1 MPSDFTKRCRPSSL
15 TAVISALSEEKK
27 DAVRQIG
34 FGGLLH
40 LKLTSVPMTMFSQL
54 LFAFR
59 SEEYFEV
66 SETEKFR
73 LTEDDICDVFGL
85 PNGGHDLEL
94 LVTGLASSSSSDGES
109 LKSLWR
115 ERYNIISSKDPI
127 PLSAVKTKLLSNG
140 LTDEE
145 FKQTFVLFA
154 MSSFLAPGSGAV
166 VDLRLLSV
174 VEDVSRIHQLNWC
187 KYVLEEL
194 VIGVREAVRG
204 AKYVRGCIVLLAIV
218 YFHRYIKRGTKLS
231 NELSPIQHW
240 NDQKF
245 GDRLKREEA
254 AGGLGHSDRSEVVFP
269 ISRKHSNKSGEAS
282 SLPNNSV
289 GNVRHIVVDL
299 PADIRTD
306 EEVHSSSI
314 DDVHELLLLNE
325 RDSELFCKRYMDRMN
340 LIKLKMQARSEQSSL
355 KDSSQVSPSAGSQ
368 ETGTADG
375 VGTEQL
381 VATPS
386 FFTSQ
391 VIKKVDEYVN
401 EILTMRESQV
411 IRPVVPIKAKD
422 VIIEAPSFDL
432 FSQFYEDCVKLSDV
446 EKDSVEK
453 DKAPKS
459 PLIED
464 YVKEHTIE
472 ESPISLEDI
481 LSNVFFD
488 VEAHEKE
495 VYGEGV
501 HVEDTNAGG
510 KVEAHEKE
518 DTNAGGKVDGK
529 EVEKDDILVEDYLV
543 DVGGGN
549 DDFFDVG
556 AEKVKDDKETK
567 TEKTQEQDLDD
578 LFVTAEDAEAV
589 MAESADLLINAA
601 TRGDVVLEDNTDFR
615 SSYLLH
621 SESDEGLM
629 SVVPKTFGCSIDCGE
644 LDEQMVVL
652 SKTMISAKHV
662 FNPMRSLRKQA
673 ADYCFLDDCDIPL
686 SDNIVLW
693 GTSSYLTKEDMETM
707 IPDKM
712 IMIGVI
718 EWWSLFLN
726 GTCISVDLSRLFF
739 GLGQMQPLV
748 RICSPTK
755 DEKTIKSVLVDE
767 VKSAFLTC
775 IRNNKKQCDLNSDLR
790 KVEYLDNVYKKLLFY
805 GKDSEIGLYCH
816 TVLNI
821 MSYFLVENGVPRGAE
836 SQKGKKRK
844 SIARKKTSCKKLKK
858 SQSPSVSGAKSTVTS
873 TVEASASVST
883 PPADH
888 VSIKGDTPKSLKS
901 ILGSRKRGMADDGLG
916 CSLDCGGEDNHI
928 LLVSVFMRKNQK
940 LLSKMLKLR
949 KQVVDLCF
957 LDDFG
962 LSVTEIFVA
971 YNEGEGLFLDRNDLL
986 SILPG
991 SSMSTRVVECW
1002 STLLNSLEF
1011 EQRSEPSTM
1020 FFGLRH
1026 MQDMIYSLL
1035 DNYYASSIDEE
1046 PTKRLFQS
1054 WDTFINCC
1062 YGKCHLNSDL
1072 IFVPIFLNDHY
1083 AFVCINF
1090 INQSTDLLDNILY
1103 KEDEYPDMFKLA
1115 EILRDHMRLYLKMN
1129 NIIKESDCSDFEV
1142 RHVKFDWKKKEPNN
1156 DESGCFM
1163 LYTMAQYEGT
1173 EFKSNLGVKELRKPH
1188 ILSVVS
1194 NARKYKVNI
1203 PSTNQDAIS
1212 ADEVVPLKVV
1222 YKVD

>member
-1 MPSDFTKRCRPSSL
+1 MVKLKMKSLSPSKSSPSLRKARRKVKVEGNRKVKPEEDLLLPIDETKKADVKSSQIRVPSDFTKRRRPSSL
-15 TAVISALSEEKK
+15 TTVIAALSEEKK
-27 DAVRQIG
+27 EAVRQIG

-40 LKLTSVPMTMFSQL
+40 LKLTSFSMTMFSQL

-59 SEEYFEV
+59 SVEYFEV

-109 LKSLWR
+109 LNSLWR

-127 PLSAVKTKLLSNG
+127 SLSAVKTKLLSNG

-154 MSSFLAPGSGAV
+154 MSSFLAPASGAV
-166 VDLRLLSV
+166 VDLRLLSA

-204 AKYVRGCIVLLAIV
+204 AKYVRGFIVLLAIV
-218 YFHRYIKRGTKLS
+218 YFHRYIKRGSKLS
-231 NELSPIQHW
+231 NELPLIQHW
-240 NDQKF
+240 NDHKF
-245 GDRLKREEA
+245 GDRLNREEA

-269 ISRKHSNKSGEAS
+269 ISRRKHSNKSGEAS
-282 SLPNNSV
+282 SLPNNHV
-289 GNVRHIVVDL
+289 GNVCHIVVDL
-299 PADIRTD
+299 HADIRTD

-355 KDSSQVSPSAGSQ
+355 KESSQVSPSAGSR
-368 ETGTADG
+368 ETRTVDG
-375 VGTEQL
+375 VGTKQR

-401 EILTMRESQV
+401 EILTMRESRV
-411 IRPVVPIKAKD
+411 IHPIVPIKAKD
-422 VIIEAPSFDL
+422 VIIQPPSFDL

-453 DKAPKS
+453 DKAPQS
-459 PLIED
+459 PLIQD

-481 LSNVFFD
+481 LSNVFSD

-495 VYGEGV
+495 VYDEGG
-501 HVEDTNAGG
+501 HVEDG
-510 KVEAHEKE
+510 KE

-529 EVEKDDILVEDYLV
+529 EVEKDDIVVEDYLV

-549 DDFFDVG
+549 DLFDVG
-556 AEKVKDDKETK
+556 AEKVKDDKERK
-567 TEKTQEQDLDD
+567 TQKTQEQDSDD
-578 LFVTAEDAEAV
+578 LFVIAEDAEAV

-601 TRGDVVLEDNTDFR
+601 TTGDVVLEDNKDFR

-621 SESDEGLM
+621 SELDEGLM

-644 LDEQMVVL
+644 VDEQMVVL

-693 GTSSYLTKEDMETM
+693 GTRSYLTKEDMETM

-712 IMIGVI
+712 IMVGVI

-726 GTCISVDLSRLFF
+726 DTCITVDLRKLFF
-739 GLGQMQPLV
+739 GLAQMQPLV
-748 RICSPTK
+748 RICSPTN
-755 DEKTIKSVLVDE
+755 DEKTPKIVLVDE

-775 IRNNKKQCDLNSDLR
+775 TRNNKKQCDLISDLIFIPLHLGDHSSCLCINFTKR

-821 MSYFLVENGVPRGAE
+821 MSEFLVENGVPGGAE
-836 SQKGKKRK
+836 
-844 SIARKKTSCKKLKK
+844 
-858 SQSPSVSGAKSTVTS
+858 SPSVSGAKSTVTS

-883 PPADH
+883 PPAGP
-888 VSIKGDTPKSLKS
+888 VSIKGDNPKSLKS
-901 ILGSRKRGMADDGLG
+901 VLGSRKRGMADDGLDAQVAEA
-916 CSLDCGGEDNHI
+916 SGGP
-928 LLVSVFMRKNQK
+928 VF
-940 LLSKMLKLR
+940 
-949 KQVVDLCF
+949 
-957 LDDFG
+957 
-962 LSVTEIFVA
+962 
-971 YNEGEGLFLDRNDLL
+971 
-986 SILPG
+986 PG
-991 SSMSTRVVECW
+991 
-1002 STLLNSLEF
+1002 
-1011 EQRSEPSTM
+1011 
-1020 FFGLRH
+1020 
-1026 MQDMIYSLL
+1026 
-1035 DNYYASSIDEE
+1035 
-1046 PTKRLFQS
+1046 
-1054 WDTFINCC
+1054 
-1062 YGKCHLNSDL
+1062 
-1072 IFVPIFLNDHY
+1072 
-1083 AFVCINF
+1083 
-1090 INQSTDLLDNILY
+1090 
-1103 KEDEYPDMFKLA
+1103 
-1115 EILRDHMRLYLKMN
+1115 
-1129 NIIKESDCSDFEV
+1129 
-1142 RHVKFDWKKKEPNN
+1142 
-1156 DESGCFM
+1156 
-1163 LYTMAQYEGT
+1163 
-1173 EFKSNLGVKELRKPH
+1173 
-1188 ILSVVS
+1188 
-1194 NARKYKVNI
+1194 
-1203 PSTNQDAIS
+1203 
-1212 ADEVVPLKVV
+1212 
-1222 YKVD
+1222 

>member
-1 MPSDFTKRCRPSSL
+1 MVKLKIKSSSPSKSSPSQRKAGRRVKAEANRKVKPEEDLLLSVDETKKADVKSSQIRVPSDFTKRCRPSSL

-27 DAVRQIG
+27 DALRQIG

-66 SETEKFR
+66 LETEKFR

-154 MSSFLAPGSGAV
+154 MSSFLAPASGAV
-166 VDLRLLSV
+166 VDLRLLSA

-231 NELSPIQHW
+231 NELPLIQHW

-282 SLPNNSV
+282 SLPNTAV

-368 ETGTADG
+368 EPGTADG

-401 EILTMRESQV
+401 EILTMRESRV

-464 YVKEHTIE
+464 YVKQHTIE

-481 LSNVFFD
+481 LSNVFSD

-495 VYGEGV
+495 VYDEGV
-501 HVEDTNAGG
+501 HVEDG
-510 KVEAHEKE
+510 KE

-529 EVEKDDILVEDYLV
+529 EVEKDNIIVEDYLV

-567 TEKTQEQDLDD
+567 TLKTQEQDPDD

-644 LDEQMVVL
+644 VDEQMVVL

-686 SDNIVLW
+686 S
-693 GTSSYLTKEDMETM
+693 
-707 IPDKM
+707 
-712 IMIGVI
+712 
-718 EWWSLFLN
+718 
-726 GTCISVDLSRLFF
+726 
-739 GLGQMQPLV
+739 
-748 RICSPTK
+748 PTK
-755 DEKTIKSVLVDE
+755 DEKTPKSVLVDE
-767 VKSAFLTC
+767 VKSAFLSC
-775 IRNNKKQCDLNSDLR
+775 IRNNKKQCDLNSDL
-790 KVEYLDNVYKKLLFY
+790 
-805 GKDSEIGLYCH
+805 
-816 TVLNI
+816 LNI
-821 MSYFLVENGVPRGAE
+821 MSDFLVENGVPRGAE
-836 SQKGKKRK
+836 SPSVSGAK
-844 SIARKKTSCKKLKK
+844 
-858 SQSPSVSGAKSTVTS
+858 SPSVSGAKSTVTS

-883 PPADH
+883 PPAGP

-901 ILGSRKRGMADDGLG
+901 VLGSRKRGMTDDGLG
-916 CSLDCGGEDNHI
+916 CSLDCGGEDNQI

-962 LSVTEIFVA
+962 LSLTEIFVA

-991 SSMSTRVVECW
+991 PLMSTRVVECW

-1026 MQDMIYSLL
+1026 MQDMLYSLL
-1035 DNYYASSIDEE
+1035 DNYYGSSINEE
-1046 PTKRLFQS
+1046 ATNRLFQS

-1072 IFVPIFLNDHY
+1072 IFLPIFLNDHY
-1083 AFVCINF
+1083 ACVCINF

-1115 EILRDHMRLYLKMN
+1115 EILRDHMRLYLKMK

-1142 RHVKFDWKKKEPNN
+1142 RDVKFDWKKKEPIN
-1156 DESGCFM
+1156 DESGCFT

-1173 EFKSNLGVKELRKPH
+1173 EFKSDLGVKVSRRSYCAEIAASLMLADMNQYRNFVLENVKKQELRKPH

-1194 NARKYKVNI
+1194 NARRYKVNI
-1203 PSTNQDAIS
+1203 APTNQDAIS

>member
-1 MPSDFTKRCRPSSL
+1 TMVKLKIKSSSPSKSSPSQRKAGRRVKAEANRKVKPEEDLLLSVDETKKPDVKSS
-15 TAVISALSEEKK
+15 
-27 DAVRQIG
+27 QIR
-34 FGGLLH
+34 
-40 LKLTSVPMTMFSQL
+40 V
-54 LFAFR
+54 

-154 MSSFLAPGSGAV
+154 MSSFLAPASGAV
-166 VDLRLLSV
+166 VDLRLLSA
-174 VEDVSRIHQLNWC
+174 VEDVSRIDQLNWC

-194 VIGVREAVRG
+194 VIGVRQAVRG
-204 AKYVRGCIVLLAIV
+204 AKYVWGCIVLLAIV

-231 NELSPIQHW
+231 NELPLIQHW

-282 SLPNNSV
+282 SLPNTAV

-325 RDSELFCKRYMDRMN
+325 RDSELFCKRYMDRMK

-368 ETGTADG
+368 EPGTADG

-401 EILTMRESQV
+401 EILTMRESRV

-481 LSNVFFD
+481 LSNVFSD

-495 VYGEGV
+495 VYDEGV
-501 HVEDTNAGG
+501 HVEDG
-510 KVEAHEKE
+510 KE

-529 EVEKDDILVEDYLV
+529 EVEKDNIIVEDYLV

-567 TEKTQEQDLDD
+567 TLKTQEQDPDD

-644 LDEQMVVL
+644 VDEQMVVL
-652 SKTMISAKHV
+652 SKTMISSKHV

-686 SDNIVLW
+686 S
-693 GTSSYLTKEDMETM
+693 
-707 IPDKM
+707 
-712 IMIGVI
+712 
-718 EWWSLFLN
+718 
-726 GTCISVDLSRLFF
+726 
-739 GLGQMQPLV
+739 
-748 RICSPTK
+748 
-755 DEKTIKSVLVDE
+755 
-767 VKSAFLTC
+767 
-775 IRNNKKQCDLNSDLR
+775 
-790 KVEYLDNVYKKLLFY
+790 
-805 GKDSEIGLYCH
+805 
-816 TVLNI
+816 
-821 MSYFLVENGVPRGAE
+821 
-836 SQKGKKRK
+836 
-844 SIARKKTSCKKLKK
+844 
-858 SQSPSVSGAKSTVTS
+858 
-873 TVEASASVST
+873 
-883 PPADH
+883 
-888 VSIKGDTPKSLKS
+888 
-901 ILGSRKRGMADDGLG
+901 
-916 CSLDCGGEDNHI
+916 
-928 LLVSVFMRKNQK
+928 
-940 LLSKMLKLR
+940 
-949 KQVVDLCF
+949 
-957 LDDFG
+957 
-962 LSVTEIFVA
+962 
-971 YNEGEGLFLDRNDLL
+971 
-986 SILPG
+986 
-991 SSMSTRVVECW
+991 
-1002 STLLNSLEF
+1002 
-1011 EQRSEPSTM
+1011 
-1020 FFGLRH
+1020 
-1026 MQDMIYSLL
+1026 
-1035 DNYYASSIDEE
+1035 
-1046 PTKRLFQS
+1046 
-1054 WDTFINCC
+1054 
-1062 YGKCHLNSDL
+1062 
-1072 IFVPIFLNDHY
+1072 
-1083 AFVCINF
+1083 
-1090 INQSTDLLDNILY
+1090 
-1103 KEDEYPDMFKLA
+1103 
-1115 EILRDHMRLYLKMN
+1115 
-1129 NIIKESDCSDFEV
+1129 
-1142 RHVKFDWKKKEPNN
+1142 
-1156 DESGCFM
+1156 
-1163 LYTMAQYEGT
+1163 
-1173 EFKSNLGVKELRKPH
+1173 
-1188 ILSVVS
+1188 
-1194 NARKYKVNI
+1194 
-1203 PSTNQDAIS
+1203 
-1212 ADEVVPLKVV
+1212 
-1222 YKVD
+1222 

>member
-1 MPSDFTKRCRPSSL
+1 MVKLKIKSSSPSKSSPSQRKAGRRVKAEANRKVKPEEDLLLSVDETKKPDVKSSQIRVPSDFTKRCRPSSL

-27 DAVRQIG
+27 DALRQIG

-154 MSSFLAPGSGAV
+154 MSSFLAPASGAV
-166 VDLRLLSV
+166 VDLRLLSA
-174 VEDVSRIHQLNWC
+174 VEDVSRIDQLNWC

-231 NELSPIQHW
+231 NELPLIQHW

-282 SLPNNSV
+282 SLPNTAV

-325 RDSELFCKRYMDRMN
+325 RDSELFCKRYMDRMK

-368 ETGTADG
+368 EPGTADG
-375 VGTEQL
+375 VGTEHL

-401 EILTMRESQV
+401 EILTMRESRV

-446 EKDSVEK
+446 GKDSVEK

-481 LSNVFFD
+481 LSNVFSD

-495 VYGEGV
+495 VYDEGV
-501 HVEDTNAGG
+501 HVEDG
-510 KVEAHEKE
+510 KE
-518 DTNAGGKVDGK
+518 DPNAGGKVDGK
-529 EVEKDDILVEDYLV
+529 EVEKDNMIVEDYLV

-567 TEKTQEQDLDD
+567 TQKTQEQDPDD

-629 SVVPKTFGCSIDCGE
+629 FVVPKTFGCSIDCGE
-644 LDEQMVVL
+644 VDEQMVVL

-686 SDNIVLW
+686 S
-693 GTSSYLTKEDMETM
+693 
-707 IPDKM
+707 
-712 IMIGVI
+712 
-718 EWWSLFLN
+718 
-726 GTCISVDLSRLFF
+726 
-739 GLGQMQPLV
+739 
-748 RICSPTK
+748 
-755 DEKTIKSVLVDE
+755 
-767 VKSAFLTC
+767 
-775 IRNNKKQCDLNSDLR
+775 
-790 KVEYLDNVYKKLLFY
+790 
-805 GKDSEIGLYCH
+805 
-816 TVLNI
+816 
-821 MSYFLVENGVPRGAE
+821 
-836 SQKGKKRK
+836 
-844 SIARKKTSCKKLKK
+844 
-858 SQSPSVSGAKSTVTS
+858 
-873 TVEASASVST
+873 
-883 PPADH
+883 
-888 VSIKGDTPKSLKS
+888 
-901 ILGSRKRGMADDGLG
+901 
-916 CSLDCGGEDNHI
+916 
-928 LLVSVFMRKNQK
+928 
-940 LLSKMLKLR
+940 
-949 KQVVDLCF
+949 
-957 LDDFG
+957 
-962 LSVTEIFVA
+962 
-971 YNEGEGLFLDRNDLL
+971 
-986 SILPG
+986 
-991 SSMSTRVVECW
+991 
-1002 STLLNSLEF
+1002 
-1011 EQRSEPSTM
+1011 
-1020 FFGLRH
+1020 
-1026 MQDMIYSLL
+1026 
-1035 DNYYASSIDEE
+1035 
-1046 PTKRLFQS
+1046 
-1054 WDTFINCC
+1054 
-1062 YGKCHLNSDL
+1062 
-1072 IFVPIFLNDHY
+1072 
-1083 AFVCINF
+1083 
-1090 INQSTDLLDNILY
+1090 
-1103 KEDEYPDMFKLA
+1103 
-1115 EILRDHMRLYLKMN
+1115 
-1129 NIIKESDCSDFEV
+1129 
-1142 RHVKFDWKKKEPNN
+1142 
-1156 DESGCFM
+1156 
-1163 LYTMAQYEGT
+1163 
-1173 EFKSNLGVKELRKPH
+1173 
-1188 ILSVVS
+1188 
-1194 NARKYKVNI
+1194 
-1203 PSTNQDAIS
+1203 
-1212 ADEVVPLKVV
+1212 
-1222 YKVD
+1222 